1 MVPDLKTGFSVHGEE
16 RVSCIAHMITTWKTV
31 QDLFVVVT
39 EPLAVTKQ
47 SVWTFG

>member
-1 MVPDLKTGFSVHGEE
+1 MFMEK
-16 RVSCIAHMITTWKTV
+16 RVFLCIARMITTWKTV
-31 QDLFVVVT
+31 QGLFDVVT